1 MQLRKK
7 HFRLLIDDYGESR
20 LMITKQYNIITSTGF
35 ARPATLLVQ
44 VSRLFTS
51 RISLE
56 YQKKSIDLKYSTD
69 SIMDILSLRIRPY
82 SMINIKAEGI
92 DEYDALQTIDNLF
105 NKNKLI
111 IDQTEF
117 LSCKSNPK

>member
-1 MQLRKK
+1 
-7 HFRLLIDDYGESR
+7 
-20 LMITKQYNIITSTGF
+20 MITKQYNIITSTGF